1 MTCLIRGN
9 RGISALPP
17 KRIVQAVSYTHLTSQ
32 IDGLV
37 LSDSCE
43 ELRGLTVDLYQAAE
57 LSKRLGL
64 MIK

>member
-1 MTCLIRGN
+1 MY
-9 RGISALPP
+9 
-17 KRIVQAVSYTHLTSQ
+17 KRQDLTGASFFRTPLRAMDFTTSQ
-32 IDGLV
+32 IGGLV

>member
-1 MTCLIRGN
+1 MAAPFRFEN
-9 RGISALPP
+9 SFEVFHAAF
-17 KRIVQAVSYTHLTSQ
+17 KQ
-32 IDGLV
+32 GLERETGEV

>member
-1 MTCLIRGN
+1 MDFT
-9 RGISALPP
+9 
-17 KRIVQAVSYTHLTSQ
+17 TSQ